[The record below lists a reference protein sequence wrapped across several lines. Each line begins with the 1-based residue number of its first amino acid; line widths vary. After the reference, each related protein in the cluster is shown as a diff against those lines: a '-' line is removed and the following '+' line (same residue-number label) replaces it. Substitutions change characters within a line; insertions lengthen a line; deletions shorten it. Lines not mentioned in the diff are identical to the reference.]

1 MTIISLTH
9 VFSFSDSVVL
19 KNTRLMCMISEV
31 SGEKLIY
38 GWAIDIYSET
48 PIPHCFGKVNFSH
61 LLKNHTSERSLIMMN
76 SQASNFTLFIHV
88 QGSMPYHLSIKFP
101 PIAPK
106 DLRTEHRSQSPQ
118 IVFFRKLNPCEPKF
132 CYHLSTVFPS
142 CISVPNIY
150 ARKPPKI

>member
-1 MTIISLTH
+1 VRNWYS
-9 VFSFSDSVVL
+9 
-19 KNTRLMCMISEV
+19 
-31 SGEKLIY
+31 
-38 GWAIDIYSET
+38 WAIDIYSET
-48 PIPHCFGKVNFSH
+48 PMPHCFGKVNFSH
-61 LLKNHTSERSLIMMN
+61 LLKNHSSERSLIMMN

-142 CISVPNIY
+142 CISPIY
-150 ARKPPKI
+150 MLGNHRKFKPSKTYTDFDRNNWMYSL